1 MMGKKTLE
9 PELSDRARHLLRMLV
24 ERYLH
29 DGQPVGSRTLSRDSG
44 LDLSPA
50 TIRNVMADLEEMG
63 LVSSPHTSAGRIPT
77 PKGLRLFVD
86 ALIKVQPLSDAEIR
100 KLQQEME
107 AIRTGDG
114 DMVLS
119 ASNLLS
125 ALTRMTGVVTMPRRS
140 QSALRQIEFLPLS
153 DHRVL
158 AILVIDEKEVQNRIL
173 HMDRGYSASELREA
187 ANYLNEQFA
196 GKSLVRVR
204 ERLLEELAQT
214 RETMNAMM
222 QDAIQM
228 AQRAFDASDD
238 PAQGLVLAGE
248 TNLMEFAELSDIER
262 LRSLFDAFARQRD
275 ILHLLDRCLAA
286 ESLQIFIGEESG
298 YKMLE
303 SVSVVATPYYIADEV
318 VGVLGVIGPTRMA
331 YDRVIP
337 IVDITARLLG
347 TALKSRD

>member
-140 QSALRQIEFLPLS
+140 QSAL
-153 DHRVL
+153 

-222 QDAIQM
+222 QGAIQM